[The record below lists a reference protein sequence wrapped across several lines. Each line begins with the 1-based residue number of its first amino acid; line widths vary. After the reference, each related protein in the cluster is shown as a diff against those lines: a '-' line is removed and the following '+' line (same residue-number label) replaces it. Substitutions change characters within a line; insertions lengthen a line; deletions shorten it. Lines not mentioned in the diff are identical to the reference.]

1 MSRCKGI
8 AHILEHENLS
18 ISGGD
23 TLVITIDF
31 ERPAREQ
38 TERTGFKSLLEH
50 LPGFSECMKR
60 IQIKIVCRLAYY
72 PGVHGRTNRLYAID
86 YGEDT
91 DHATQLLT
99 KMRGI
104 LDGFNIEELD
114 VEFHLPW
121 YNHRQ
126 LHAVIPFFSLKF
138 TGWTLHYIS
147 GVSTNGQ
154 SIEVKQN
161 GNKIFEHAWLSFDD
175 ENNTLTIILNS
186 HPSPGAIE
194 RERRF
199 ITLLPLF
206 VGYAKNIVIH
216 ILPKSRERALRD
228 SGYTNFKR
236 LARTVVKIIDEF
248 YGVGSVKI
256 YVKSLQSTYC
266 YFSRAACFYDFKST
280 EWTFSGISKS
290 LERQIKYLYDKGF
303 CHMNKWTITEE
314 CVL

>member
-1 MSRCKGI
+1 M
-8 AHILEHENLS
+8 
-18 ISGGD
+18 SGGD
-23 TLVITIDF
+23 TLVITIDY

-38 TERTGFKSLLEH
+38 TEKT
-50 LPGFSECMKR
+50 
-60 IQIKIVCRLAYY
+60 VCRLAYY
-72 PGVHGRTNRLYAID
+72 LGVHGRTNRPYKID

-91 DHATQLLT
+91 EHATQLLT

-104 LDGFNIEELD
+104 FDGFNIEELD

-126 LHAVIPFFSLKF
+126 LHAAIPLSSLKF

-147 GVSTNGQ
+147 GVSSNGQ

-161 GNKIFEHAWLSFDD
+161 GNGIFRHDWLHFD

-186 HPSPGAIE
+186 HPSPGTIE

-199 ITLLPLF
+199 IKLLPLF
-206 VGYAKNIVIH
+206 VGYAKHIVIH
-216 ILPKSRERALRD
+216 ILPKSGERAFRD
-228 SGYTNFKR
+228 SGYTDFKR
-236 LARTVVKIIDEF
+236 LARNVVKIIDKF

-256 YVKSLQSTYC
+256 YVKNLRSTYR
-266 YFSRAACFYDFKST
+266 YFSRAACLYDFKSPK
-280 EWTFSGISKS
+280 WKFSGIPIS
-290 LERQIKYLYDKGF
+290 LENKIKDLYDKGV
-303 CHMNKWTITEE
+303 CWMNPWIIAEE